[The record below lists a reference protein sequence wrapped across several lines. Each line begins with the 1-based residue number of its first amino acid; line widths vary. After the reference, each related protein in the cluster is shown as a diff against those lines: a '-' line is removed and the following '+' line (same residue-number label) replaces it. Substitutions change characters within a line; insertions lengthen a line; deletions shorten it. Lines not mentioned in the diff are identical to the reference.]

1 MGRHKK
7 VGRKTLPNNGAEKNR
22 QEWRKKNN
30 KLINIRLNVD
40 SDKDIIDY
48 LSKIDNKTE
57 LFRALIREHMSRC
70 K

>member
-30 KLINIRLNVD
+30 KLINIRLNID
-40 SDKDIIDY
+40 TDKDIIEY
-48 LSKIDNKTE
+48 LSKIDNNFG
-57 LFRALIREHMSRC
+57 L
-70 K
+70 

>member
-30 KLINIRLNVD
+30 KLINIRLNID
-40 SDKDIIDY
+40 TDKDIIEY

-57 LFRALIREHMSRC
+57 LFRTLIRENM
-70 K
+70 KNGK